1 VEAQNLLIESF
12 TNEDKVEA
20 KRVEE
25 QIDSATSTIISAT
38 RTLASNYARLG
49 SLLNT
54 VRERKFWLL
63 GTYKSFGEYIKFV
76 EKKYDIGHSQLYL
89 GISIAQNLSGLLT
102 EDTLCKIGITKAGVL
117 SKYAEQSGVQT
128 IPEDLLALA
137 TDPKKKV
144 EELKGECALRLH
156 NILPEEKGKW
166 RDVGGFFAS
175 TEEWKEWTQA
185 IETAKS
191 VDPAIPHDQPE
202 WLQLKQA
209 CIRLAQE
216 FAGTY
221 GNG

>member
-1 VEAQNLLIESF
+1 MEAQNLLIESF

>member
-1 VEAQNLLIESF
+1 MEAQALLIESF
-12 TNEDKVEA
+12 TQEDKVEA
-20 KRVEE
+20 KKVEE
-25 QIDSATSTIISAT
+25 QIDTATSTIITAT

-49 SLLNT
+49 SLLNQ

-63 GTYKSFGEYIKFV
+63 GSYKSFGEYIKFV

-89 GISIAQNLSGLLT
+89 GISIAQNLSPLIS
-102 EDTLCKIGITKAGVL
+102 EEVLCEIGITKAGVL
-117 SKYAEQSGVQT
+117 SKYAEQSGVST
-128 IPEDLLALA
+128 MPEDLMALA

-144 EELKGECALRLH
+144 EELKGECALKLH
-156 NILPEEKGKW
+156 NILPEEKGRW

-175 TEEWKEWTQA
+175 DEEWREWTQA
-185 IETAKS
+185 IEIAKS

-209 CIRLAQE
+209 CTRLAQE
-216 FAGTY
+216 FSGTY

>member
-1 VEAQNLLIESF
+1 LEAHTLLIESF
-12 TNEDKVEA
+12 SSEDKVEA
-20 KRVEE
+20 KKVEE
-25 QIDSATSTIISAT
+25 QIDSATSTILSAT

-49 SLLNT
+49 SLLNQ

-63 GTYKSFGEYIKFV
+63 GNYKSFGEYIKFV

-89 GISIAQNLSGLLT
+89 GISIAQNLSPLLS
-102 EDTLCKIGITKAGVL
+102 EDTLCEIGITKAGVL
-117 SKYAEQSGVQT
+117 SKYAEQSGVST
-128 IPEDLLALA
+128 IPEDLMALA

-144 EELKGECALRLH
+144 DELRGECALKLH
-156 NILPEEKGKW
+156 NILPEEKGRW

-175 TEEWKEWTQA
+175 DEEWREWTQA
-185 IETAKS
+185 IEIAKS

-209 CIRLAQE
+209 ALRLAQE
-216 FAGTY
+216 FVGTW